1 MNRSYAIQVWE
12 EDRSYAI
19 QVSRGEIVAA
29 KDSCSGG
36 TRITICPPISKDFCV
51 KAMSMAAHFSSLPNM
66 G

>member
-29 KDSCSGG
+29 KDSCSGAG
-36 TRITICPPISKDFCV
+36 VQELQYAPYIKRLLCKSNVNGSTCYLMSK
-51 KAMSMAAHFSSLPNM
+51 A
-66 G
+66 